1 MRLLILASTLTS
13 FFSLALNVVVPPSQ
27 NPKSRTHMI
36 NQNFNENIKIGED
49 GAAGNRQEFIS
60 RRDALKVVSFTTSC
74 FPFLAGLGS
83 TIAPAFAQE
92 GSGEETS
99 NESTAL
105 SSMDNSIIFV
115 KGTVSLP
122 DDFVALDESATPA
135 LYVTCRPDRPDNVPG
150 AILSGTRGKP
160 PPVLV
165 ARFQNPT
172 FPFNFEL
179 SANDLTVE
187 GISDGKAKIENSDDY
202 WWKNDDLIVSARLD
216 SDGVAATRSPD
227 DLVGRGFYKKSDTL
241 PVSVPLRGR
250 GIAGKFATGG
260 TK

>member
-1 MRLLILASTLTS
+1 MRFLLVTATLTS
-13 FFSLALNVVVPPSQ
+13 FSLALNVNVLTSQQPRTRAHSFSQ
-27 NPKSRTHMI
+27 NA
-36 NQNFNENIKIGED
+36 NEIIEIHHDGTT
-49 GAAGNRQEFIS
+49 GAADQILTS
-60 RRDALKVVSFTTSC
+60 RRDAFKVASITAC

-83 TIAPAFAQE
+83 ISDPASAEE
-92 GSGEETS
+92 GEGDTKDSATPAS
-99 NESTAL
+99 N
-105 SSMDNSIIFV
+105 DSIIFV

-122 DDFVALDESATPA
+122 DDFIPLDESATPA
-135 LYVTCRPDRPDNVPG
+135 LYVTCRPDRPDNVPT

-172 FPFNFEL
+172 FPFDFEL
-179 SANDLTVE
+179 SGKDLTVE
-187 GISDGKAKIENSDDY
+187 GISDGKTQIENSDNY

-227 DLVGRGFYKKSDTL
+227 DLVGRGLNKKSDTS
-241 PVSVPLRGR
+241 PVNVPLRGR

-260 TK
+260 TKK